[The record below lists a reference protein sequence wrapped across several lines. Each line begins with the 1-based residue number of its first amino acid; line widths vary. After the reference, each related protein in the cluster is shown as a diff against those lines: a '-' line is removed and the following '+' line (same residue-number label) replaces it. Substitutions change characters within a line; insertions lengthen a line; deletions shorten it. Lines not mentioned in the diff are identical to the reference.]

1 MLLLDK
7 EVRKIAAM
15 VMEEGISLRSA
26 VVIARLEYYFLSRLA
41 EEKTVFE
48 KRWEK
53 GRNHLRLSARL
64 VWIATSG
71 FFKLLRFSTAR
82 GRTGRPGQ
90 GRLPCK

>member
-41 EEKTVFE
+41 EE
-48 KRWEK
+48 RRYSRK
-53 GRNHLRLSARL
+53 G
-64 VWIATSG
+64 
-71 FFKLLRFSTAR
+71 
-82 GRTGRPGQ
+82 GRKGETI
-90 GRLPCK
+90 

>member
-41 EEKTVFE
+41 EERWYSRKVGERE
-48 KRWEK
+48 KPSEIV
-53 GRNHLRLSARL
+53 SAPG
-64 VWIATSG
+64 VDCNI
-71 FFKLLRFSTAR
+71 RFLQTLKVQH
-82 GRTGRPGQ
+82 GQ
-90 GRLPCK
+90 GQDRPAGPRETAV